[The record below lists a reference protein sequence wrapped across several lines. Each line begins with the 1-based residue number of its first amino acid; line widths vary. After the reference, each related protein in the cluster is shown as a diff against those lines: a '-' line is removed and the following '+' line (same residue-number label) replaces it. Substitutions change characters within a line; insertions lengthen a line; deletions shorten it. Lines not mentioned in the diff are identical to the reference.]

1 MQDKAINSPRNCALC
16 DSLLPQGSSIS
27 ICGECIKVADC
38 CTGLEDL
45 SEVSWRIC
53 YDYSTIL

>member
-1 MQDKAINSPRNCALC
+1 MQDKAINTTRSCALC
-16 DSLLPQGSSIS
+16 DSSLPQGSCIS

-45 SEVSWRIC
+45 SDVS
-53 YDYSTIL
+53 

>member
-45 SEVSWRIC
+45 SEVS
-53 YDYSTIL
+53 